1 MIGTWG
7 VFSEPHFSAII
18 IVNVIA
24 LRTGVSQSTW
34 ESPAQIKKKKI
45 QLQLL
50 HMLQLQLG
58 SDPWPRNSIC
68 CGVTEKLKN

>member
-34 ESPAQIKKKKI
+34 ESPAQIKKKK
-45 QLQLL
+45 
-50 HMLQLQLG
+50 
-58 SDPWPRNSIC
+58 NSAAAAAYVATAAWI
-68 CGVTEKLKN
+68 